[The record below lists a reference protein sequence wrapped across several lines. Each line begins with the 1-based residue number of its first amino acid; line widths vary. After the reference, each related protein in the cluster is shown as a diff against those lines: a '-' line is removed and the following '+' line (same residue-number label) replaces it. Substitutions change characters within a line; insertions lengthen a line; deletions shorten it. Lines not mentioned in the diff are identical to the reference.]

1 MSDII
6 IEYIMDRKKMDS
18 PGYAVI
24 NILNFFNMSLYERD
38 CNSRIIREIGID
50 NHDIVLNPVDNQVY
64 LTLGGIN
71 KCDMVLESYSNPEQM
86 EQLLKYAEFRE
97 DYVAAINDMLDFF
110 RDKTTRTLRE
120 LAKDFSAEE
129 HKDLRSRALAEIR
142 SRGIRNRIRLFFKK
156 LIGSNGYKVCIR
168 RINTDGNG

>member
-1 MSDII
+1 
-6 IEYIMDRKKMDS
+6 
-18 PGYAVI
+18 
-24 NILNFFNMSLYERD
+24 
-38 CNSRIIREIGID
+38 
-50 NHDIVLNPVDNQVY
+50 
-64 LTLGGIN
+64 
-71 KCDMVLESYSNPEQM
+71 MVLESYSNPEQM

-142 SRGIRNRIRLFFKK
+142 SRGIKNRIRLFVKK